1 MIEFSFI
8 MCYSILRTNNLCS
21 IHNQQKGN
29 GIMRQT
35 YTPLKVNNEI
45 ELCEVRNEECKKMI
59 EKALLQ
65 NRISYFVRWTKSGLL
80 FTRREHCTICINE
93 NAKEEAVEIVRTIC
107 EETGYKVKFLL
118 KPSQTNYL

>member
-1 MIEFSFI
+1 
-8 MCYSILRTNNLCS
+8 
-21 IHNQQKGN
+21 
-29 GIMRQT
+29 MRQV

-45 ELCEVRNEECKKMI
+45 ELCEIKSMECKKLI

-65 NRISYFVRWTKSGLL
+65 NRISYFVRWTKNGLFL
-80 FTRREHCTICINE
+80 PKREHCIICVNE
-93 NAKEEAVEIVRTIC
+93 SAKEEAVEIVHNIC

>member
-1 MIEFSFI
+1 
-8 MCYSILRTNNLCS
+8 
-21 IHNQQKGN
+21 
-29 GIMRQT
+29 MRQT
-35 YTPLKVNNEI
+35 YTPSKVNNEI
-45 ELCEVRNEECKKMI
+45 ELCEVRNEKKKKMI